1 MSARAKMQRVHGRE
15 HAEAV
20 GDEGGGA
27 VSMATRPVQASSTTS
42 LAPAGDARE
51 PDHTARCSP
60 DPCVHTDRYRLVT
73 PFALRL

>member
-27 VSMATRPVQASSTTS
+27 ISIATQPMQAAA
-42 LAPAGDARE
+42 APSPARVGDAAE
-51 PDHTARCSP
+51 PECAARCSP
-60 DPCVHTDRYRLVT
+60 DPWVHTDRYRLVT

>member
-15 HAEAV
+15 PAEAV

-27 VSMATRPVQASSTTS
+27 VSMATQTMQSSPASSRT
-42 LAPAGDARE
+42 GDARE
-51 PDHTARCSP
+51 PDCAVRCSP